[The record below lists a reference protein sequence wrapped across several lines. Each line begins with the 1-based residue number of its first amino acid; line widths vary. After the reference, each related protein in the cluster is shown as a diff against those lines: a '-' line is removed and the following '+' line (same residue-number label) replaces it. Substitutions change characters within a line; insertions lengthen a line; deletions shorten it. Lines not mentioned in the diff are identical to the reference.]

1 MAELEEKWQ
10 ELLETLRATGGA
22 LVAFSGG
29 VDSALLLRAAH
40 EALGD
45 KVLAVIARSPSYP
58 AREYRDAVRLAELIG
73 APHRTVETDEVA
85 DPEYRK
91 NPPNRCFLCKSTL
104 FRTLAAI
111 AAEQKLPCV
120 LEGSNADDHNDYRP
134 GMRAARELG
143 VRAPLQELGLG
154 KAEIRELARR
164 RGLPV
169 WDKPSLACLSSRIPY
184 GSGITPERLSRIDQA
199 EEVLRQRGLR
209 QVRVRD
215 HGDVARIETDADGM
229 SRLLEP
235 ALRSEISAELKRVGY
250 RFVSL
255 DLEGYRTGAMNEALE
270 LHASKKG

>member
-1 MAELEEKWQ
+1 VAELEQKWQ
-10 ELLETLRATGGA
+10 ALLSALRETGGA

-29 VDSALLLRAAH
+29 VDSALLLRAAR
-40 EALGD
+40 EALGE

-73 APHRTVETDEVA
+73 APHRTVETDEVS

-104 FRTLAAI
+104 FKTLVDLAA
-111 AAEQKLPCV
+111 EEKLPCV
-120 LEGSNADDHNDYRP
+120 LEGSNADDRSDYRP
-134 GMRAARELG
+134 GMKAARDLG

-184 GSGITPERLSRIDQA
+184 GSDITPERLSRIDRA
-199 EEVLRQRGLR
+199 EEALRQRGLR

-229 SRLLEP
+229 SLLLEP
-235 ALRSEISAELKRVGY
+235 AVRAEVATELRRAGY

-255 DLEGYRTGAMNEALE
+255 DLEGYRTGAMNEALG
-270 LHASKKG
+270 LPKKA